1 MRNETAAEKIIR
13 LEKLEACIRS
23 LYMDIPCRPT
33 PEFIA
38 YLKQF
43 VK

>member
-1 MRNETAAEKIIR
+1 MKTETAAEKLAR
-13 LEKLEACIRS
+13 LEKLENCIRS
-23 LYMDIPCRPT
+23 LYMDIPCQPT

-38 YLKQF
+38 YIKQF